1 MVTYEFIKNGPSKT
15 EVIVY
20 QELSSVLDAFLSGQF
35 DNPRDY
41 LTKEIRD
48 VLDAYNVP
56 DNQVGFHLEGCLDDD
71 CYESDYF
78 HQAGIDIPMG
88 EIEIQLSEEE
98 MDTFQDENPDWHV
111 SGDLAYLPVL
121 GMSQDV
127 NVELLRQHL
136 EEWNS

>member
-1 MVTYEFIKNGPSKT
+1 MVTYEFIKNGPSRT
-15 EVIVY
+15 EVIVF

-41 LTKEIRD
+41 LTQEIVG
-48 VLDAYNVP
+48 VLDAYNVR
-56 DNQVGFHLEGCLDDD
+56 DEDVGFHLEGCLYDD
-71 CYESDYF
+71 CFESSYF
-78 HQAGIDIPMG
+78 SQAGIDIPMG
-88 EIEIQLSEEE
+88 EIEIQLSDEE

-111 SGDLAYLPVL
+111 SGDLAYLQVL
-121 GMSQDV
+121 GMSQEV